1 LIFATKYVRIIKNE
15 QRKQKMKIGI
25 LGLTANPVHLGH
37 LNVALHAKKLVDE
50 VWICP
55 VFTHPFG
62 KGFIDYP
69 YRKKMIEIMFGNVDK
84 SIKICEVDKEYVE
97 KTGKMAYSYD
107 LLCYLK
113 EKYPEDEFKLVIG
126 EDNYQPEVWK
136 KFYNHEKIDN
146 EFGVILAKDEGVHS
160 TNIRQM
166 LENHE
171 NIANYVGHEVANY
184 ILENHLYMK
193 EVKKWKVR

>member
-1 LIFATKYVRIIKNE
+1 
-15 QRKQKMKIGI
+15 MKIGI

-37 LNVALHAKKLVDE
+37 LKVALHANKLVDE

-62 KGFIDYP
+62 KGFIEYP

-84 SIKICEVDKEYVE
+84 NIKICEVDKEYVE

-113 EKYPEDEFKLVIG
+113 EKHPEHEFKLVIG

-136 KFYNHEKIDN
+136 KFYNHDLIDK
-146 EFGVILAKDEGVHS
+146 EFGVILAKDEGMHS
-160 TNIRQM
+160 TNIRKM

-171 NIANYVGHEVANY
+171 DIADYVGHEVANY
-184 ILENHLYMK
+184 IIENHLYMK

>member
-1 LIFATKYVRIIKNE
+1 
-15 QRKQKMKIGI
+15 MKIGI

-37 LNVALHAKKLVDE
+37 LKVALYASKFVDE
-50 VWICP
+50 IWICP

-62 KGFIDYP
+62 KNFIDYE
-69 YRKKMIEIMFGNVDK
+69 YRLEMIKIMFADAGK
-84 SIKICEVDKEYVE
+84 QIKICEVDKEYVE

-107 LLCYLK
+107 LLSYLAK
-113 EKYPEDEFKLVIG
+113 HYPENEFKLVIG

-136 KFYNHEKIDN
+136 KFYNHEKIDS
-146 EFGVILAKDEGVHS
+146 EFGVVLAKDDGMHS
-160 TNIRQM
+160 TDIRHM

-171 NIANYVGHEVANY
+171 NIADFVGEKVANY
-184 ILENHLYMK
+184 INQHHLYEK